1 MAEYC
6 KHCKTLQD
14 RLDEIAASR
23 QSVSK
28 ALLDEIGNAAVV
40 QQQIGQGEYEVGNVA
55 KSEWHKGKAAGMREV
70 LAIIVHSSNDGN
82 QGQLPR
88 KGTDE

>member
-1 MAEYC
+1 MTVFQASSYKKGFADGMA
-6 KHCKTLQD
+6 H
-14 RLDEIAASR
+14 AASR

-70 LAIIVHSSNDGN
+70 LAMIVHSSNYINMQDPGSA
-82 QGQLPR
+82 
-88 KGTDE
+88 